1 MAKEG
6 KIKASENKA
15 GDVEVKP
22 QIEKLW
28 AQYGRLQ
35 AEREQLVAIL
45 QANVRQLKSIQEQIA
60 KLEQNGRN

>member
-1 MAKEG
+1 MAKG
-6 KIKASENKA
+6 KKIQASKNLAK
-15 GDVEVKP
+15 DIEVKP

-35 AEREQLVAIL
+35 DERERLVTIL
-45 QANVRQLKSIQEQIA
+45 QAKVQQMRNIRTQIA